1 MKPSLQKPKYAWRM
15 SLFTR
20 LALLWPLCLFVGHSI
35 QAFIY
40 TLAYDK
46 EQIDRT
52 DYYLAKD
59 LTILISQLEN
69 VDEPNKQRWVKQM
82 ARNYYYFTL
91 DETAAT
97 LLLAPHKSASKSH
110 AYIQREIGNSYSLQ
124 LAAAQGPA
132 ERFRL
137 RLKLKDGTGL
147 AIILNKMPSA
157 LSWLDAFIFF
167 LQMAAIVVFTWI
179 AVKLATRPLDR
190 LATAAEALGSEL
202 ECKPIPEDGP
212 KEVARAAA
220 AFNAMQA
227 QIKHHL
233 TERMHILA
241 SIAHDL
247 QTPITRMRLRT
258 DLIDDTEQQQ
268 KWLTDLNAMQ
278 TLVEEGITYA
288 RCAEKITEPL
298 CRVDVDALLDSLM
311 CDYTDAGQ
319 KVLVRGEVGEIL
331 STRPNALKRIITNLV
346 DNALKFAGAAEI
358 IVAHNDDNSLQ
369 ISVLD
374 RGPGIA
380 EHELTAV
387 LQPFYR
393 VEHSRNRNTGGTGLG
408 LAIASQLAL
417 ALNGHLQLHNRAG
430 GGLEAVLVFPKVIN
444 T

>member
-1 MKPSLQKPKYAWRM
+1 MNPPLQKPKPVWRM
-15 SLFTR
+15 SLFMR
-20 LALLWPLCLFVGHSI
+20 LALLWPLCLFVGHAI
-35 QAFIY
+35 QAIIF

-59 LTILISQLEN
+59 LSILISQVEN
-69 VDEPNKQRWVKQM
+69 TVEPNKQRWVQQM
-82 ARNYYYFTL
+82 ARDYYYFTL
-91 DETAAT
+91 DDTT
-97 LLLAPHKSASKSH
+97 TTPLLNPHKPARKSQ

-124 LAAAQGPA
+124 LAAAQGPT
-132 ERFRL
+132 ERFRFQ
-137 RLKLKDGTGL
+137 LKLKDGTRL
-147 AIILNKMPSA
+147 VIIVNKIPSA
-157 LSWLDAFIFF
+157 FRWLGALIFS
-167 LQMAAIVVFTWI
+167 LQMAAIVIFTWI
-179 AVKLATRPLDR
+179 AVKLATRPLDQ

-202 ECKPIPEDGP
+202 ECTPIPEDGP

-233 TERMHILA
+233 SERMQILA

-247 QTPITRMRLRT
+247 QTPITRMRLRAELM
-258 DLIDDTEQQQ
+258 DNSEQQH
-268 KWLTDLNAMQ
+268 KWLADLNAMQ
-278 TLVEEGITYA
+278 VLVEEGITYA
-288 RCAEKITEPL
+288 RSAQKSCEPI
-298 CRVDVDALLDSLM
+298 CRVDVDALLDSLV
-311 CDYTDAGQ
+311 CDYADAGQ
-319 KVLVRGEVGEIL
+319 TVSVRGEVGEIL

-358 IVAHNDDNSLQ
+358 DITHCDGNRLK

-380 EHELTAV
+380 QHELTAV

-393 VEHSRNRNTGGTGLG
+393 VEHSRNRDSGGTGLG

-417 ALNGHLQLHNRAG
+417 ALNGQLQLHNRSG
-430 GGLEAVLVFPKVIN
+430 DGLEATLVFPKNIIS
-444 T
+444 